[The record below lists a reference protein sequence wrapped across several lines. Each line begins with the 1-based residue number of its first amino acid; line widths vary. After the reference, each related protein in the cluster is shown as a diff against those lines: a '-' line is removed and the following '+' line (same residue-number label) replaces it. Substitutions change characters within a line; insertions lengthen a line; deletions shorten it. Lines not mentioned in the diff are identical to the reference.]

1 MISRRLVMGTGLS
14 LAAAGMARAED
25 VAKSGVFGGDN
36 GHQTVGAVQIVAVAG
51 GYVLRFG
58 ADFSHDG
65 TAPDATIGFGMD
77 GYAEAGNLGKLP
89 KNDGAQEF
97 ALPAGFDP
105 AAVKEVY
112 IWCRQ
117 FSVSLGSANLG

>member
-1 MISRRLVMGTGLS
+1 MITRRFV
-14 LAAAGMARAED
+14 LAAGIAS
-25 VAKSGVFGGDN
+25 VAMTAQAQDIVKSGVFAGDS
-36 GHQTVGAVQIVAVAG
+36 GHQTSGAVDIVASGG

-77 GYAEAGNLGKLP
+77 GYAETFNLGPLP
-89 KNDGAQEF
+89 KNSSAQEF

-105 AAVKEVY
+105 AAVNEVY
-112 IWCRQ
+112 IWCRK
-117 FSVSLGSANLG
+117 FSVSLGSAKIS